1 MFQCAGFRGTYLV
14 PVLWSVHYGVPT
26 TIIRFVSFLS
36 FLLPLLST
44 LSPHGYHSHHEQ
56 LPTCWVLGL
65 LPYKD
70 MGRVVLA
77 VGRGNQ
83 TVGSLCAYLVTC
95 DRLQTSRKLLLVLSN
110 LDFLLPLGNG
120 VSVMS
125 QGQLRGWMTE
135 AYGEAGWERC

>member
-1 MFQCAGFRGTYLV
+1 MFQCAGFRGTDLV

-77 VGRGNQ
+77 IDVVTRLW
-83 TVGSLCAYLVTC
+83 VLSVYLVTC

-120 VSVMS
+120 VSVIS